1 MPINNSKELFVRMLS
16 DVRQRTEHMTKIYQE
31 LAGLRRI
38 PISRKLW
45 NRASSCRIRSSVR

>member
-31 LAGLRRI
+31 LSGIAQDPNI
-38 PISRKLW
+38 KELW
-45 NRASSCRIRSSVR
+45 NRASSCRIRS